1 VIIKIPSEVIMM
13 SEELLEKVKEAL
25 KKVADPHMGISIV
38 EMGLVENIE
47 IDEKDETIAKITIR
61 PTNPGCMSAA
71 RMAMNARNVA
81 EQVEGIDRAEI
92 TVEGHMMADAISE
105 MVNK

>member
-1 VIIKIPSEVIMM
+1 M
-13 SEELLEKVKEAL
+13 SEELYEKVKQAL
-25 KKVADPHMGISIV
+25 TNVADPHMGISIV

-47 IDEKDETIAKITIR
+47 IEEKDQNIAKITIK

-71 RMAMNARNVA
+71 RMAMDAKTEA
-81 EQVEGIDRAEI
+81 EKVEGIDKAEV
-92 TVEGHMMADAISE
+92 TVAGHMMADAINE